1 MEDRLPTRLPDQLPA
16 SESLPSL
23 IGTVICIPLGFG
35 VWLVPLHY
43 VETLGLATTLA
54 IIFGII
60 ALLCLVGQLTHSKPS
75 QQNNPSEAEQKTY
88 TV

>member
-1 MEDRLPTRLPDQLPA
+1 MEDDQPA
-16 SESLPSL
+16 SERLPSL
-23 IGTVICIPLGFG
+23 LGTILCTPLGFG
-35 VWLVPLHY
+35 VWLVPIHY

>member
-1 MEDRLPTRLPDQLPA
+1 MSDKIPA

-35 VWLVPLHY
+35 VWLIPLYY

-60 ALLCLVGQLTHSKPS
+60 ALLCLVGQLTYSKPP
-75 QQNNPSEAEQKTY
+75 QQNNPSEGEQKTY